1 MADEVSIDKNQFHE
15 RLSAFIAQWKTDKR
29 SGDQLF
35 NGAGSVTIV
44 MGKSEEAQ
52 GYNKASAMQVS
63 AYNRILD
70 TIGSCVALPCPEI
83 QDLRLCS
90 SERVPRS
97 RRSVH
102 KRQPIS
108 DIRIIYT

>member
-1 MADEVSIDKNQFHE
+1 MADEVSIDKTQFHE

-29 SGDQLF
+29 SGDQLY

-63 AYNRILD
+63 ALKIKLD
-70 TIGSCVALPCPEI
+70 RWDSWRRHCGRNHEVPVCV
-83 QDLRLCS
+83 
-90 SERVPRS
+90 
-97 RRSVH
+97 
-102 KRQPIS
+102 
-108 DIRIIYT
+108 YF